1 MSQPQFILAVDQG
14 TTSSRTIVFNHSGQ
28 KVATA
33 QKEFTQHYP
42 RPGWVEHD
50 ANEIWAT
57 QRDTMEAALAEA
69 KLSASDIAAIGIT
82 NQRETFVVWDR
93 ATGDPV
99 APAIVW
105 QDRRTADDCAKWKRA
120 GLEARVTE
128 LTGLRL
134 DPYFTGSKL
143 AWVLREIPGLRE
155 RGARGEVLA
164 GTIDSWLLW
173 KLTDGAVHATDAS
186 NASRTLLLNIETG
199 EWDDE
204 LLALFKIPREMLP
217 EVRDSSGEFGRVASG
232 HPAAGAM
239 IAGIAGDQHA
249 ALFGQ
254 ACFEP
259 GMAKNTYGTGCFL
272 LMQTGTEMVR
282 SSHNLLTTIAWQLKG
297 RRHYALEGSVFM
309 AGAAVQWARD
319 ELKLVESAEELSE
332 LAASVPD
339 AGGAVLVPA
348 FTGLGA
354 PHWDPYARGAL
365 LGMTRGTNRAHVCR
379 AVLESI
385 ALQSMDLIDAMAKD
399 SGVAL
404 AELRVDG
411 GATRSDSLMQI
422 QADLLQNAVVRPKET
437 ETTALGVAYLAG
449 LGVGFWS
456 DRAEIAS
463 NWEVDTVFN
472 PQKSA
477 ADMASLKRNWSRAVQ
492 RSRDWIEEVE
502 DADKTEDPTEANDV

>member
-1 MSQPQFILAVDQG
+1 
-14 TTSSRTIVFNHSGQ
+14 
-28 KVATA
+28 
-33 QKEFTQHYP
+33 
-42 RPGWVEHD
+42 
-50 ANEIWAT
+50 
-57 QRDTMEAALAEA
+57 
-69 KLSASDIAAIGIT
+69 
-82 NQRETFVVWDR
+82 
-93 ATGDPV
+93 
-99 APAIVW
+99 
-105 QDRRTADDCAKWKRA
+105 
-120 GLEARVTE
+120 
-128 LTGLRL
+128 
-134 DPYFTGSKL
+134 
-143 AWVLREIPGLRE
+143 
-155 RGARGEVLA
+155 
-164 GTIDSWLLW
+164 
-173 KLTDGAVHATDAS
+173 
-186 NASRTLLLNIETG
+186 
-199 EWDDE
+199 
-204 LLALFKIPREMLP
+204 
-217 EVRDSSGEFGRVASG
+217 
-232 HPAAGAM
+232 
-239 IAGIAGDQHA
+239 
-249 ALFGQ
+249 
-254 ACFEP
+254 
-259 GMAKNTYGTGCFL
+259 
-272 LMQTGTEMVR
+272 
-282 SSHNLLTTIAWQLKG
+282 
-297 RRHYALEGSVFM
+297 M